1 MIVSLMKIGSLLTA
15 LALPFTQKVAL
26 ERPTQ
31 TEQASDKNF
40 FSFKMKGIDGKEIDF
55 SQFKGKKIVVLNT
68 ASKCGFTP
76 QFEGL
81 QKLHKKYNSKG
92 LEILGFPCSDFKQEY
107 KKASD
112 AKTFCQMNYGV
123 EFTIFDKVHVNGKE
137 QSELFRFL
145 KDQKR
150 NLFFMKRINW
160 NFNKFLIDRE
170 GKVILKS
177 FNNKA
182 ILEIIN
188 R

>member
-1 MIVSLMKIGSLLTA
+1 MKNIYDIEIKNRAG
-15 LALPFTQKVAL
+15 QKI
-26 ERPTQ
+26 
-31 TEQASDKNF
+31 
-40 FSFKMKGIDGKEIDF
+40 KMEKYRGKI
-55 SQFKGKKIVVLNT
+55 ILVVNT

-170 GKVILKS
+170 GNVIARFGATTTPEKIEKRILK
-177 FNNKA
+177 
-182 ILEIIN
+182 ILEEKN
-188 R
+188 AN